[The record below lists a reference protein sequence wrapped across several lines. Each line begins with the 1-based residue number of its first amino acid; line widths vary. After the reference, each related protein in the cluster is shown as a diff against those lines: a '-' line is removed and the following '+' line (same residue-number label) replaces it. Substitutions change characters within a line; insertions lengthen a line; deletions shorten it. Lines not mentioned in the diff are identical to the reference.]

1 MMNQLGIAVMPQL
14 PELEKIR
21 KMREQLEL
29 SQRELA
35 TLAGVSQSLIAKIER
50 GGIDPSYGNVKR
62 IFEAL
67 ERVINQR
74 KIDGKSVG
82 ARITA
87 GDLSTKG
94 VVSISPDDTISE
106 AVDRMVAGR
115 FTQLPVMSGDR
126 VVGSITDDR
135 IRDYTIEEARRG
147 ERPYE
152 AVMMTRVEEIMEAP
166 FPIMSEDTPIE
177 LASVHLQFDEAIL
190 VSKRGAVVGILTS
203 ADFLKLGLRR

>member
-1 MMNQLGIAVMPQL
+1 MSQLGIAVMPQL

-67 ERVINQR
+67 EKVIDQR
-74 KIDGKSVG
+74 KIDGKRAG

-152 AVMMTRVEEIMEAP
+152 TVMMTRVEQIMDAP

-177 LASVHLQFDEAIL
+177 LASVHLQFGEAIL
-190 VSKRGAVVGILTS
+190 VSRRGAVVGILTS